1 MFRNKSTENN
11 LSWGTMS
18 IKLKPMILQFHK
30 FTLHPG
36 HVAYNEPNVP
46 DAIGPLQESKPGMQ
60 NASPEAPYKNLSLP
74 NKFKN
79 KVD

>member
-1 MFRNKSTENN
+1 MRD
-11 LSWGTMS
+11 
-18 IKLKPMILQFHK
+18 I
-30 FTLHPG
+30 HPG

-60 NASPEAPYKNLSLP
+60 NASPETPYKNLSLP